1 MSIPEASM
9 STCPCGSRSTA
20 KTSPGAAGISRV
32 ASIRSAAGSEGDA
45 GALGLLMPG
54 SMAPT

>member
-9 STCPCGSRSTA
+9 STWPCGSRSTA
-20 KTSPGAAGISRV
+20 NTSAGVAGIRRA
-32 ASIRSAAGSEGDA
+32 ASIRSAAGSSGA
-45 GALGLLMPG
+45 GTALALVMRR